1 MKKTIGLL
9 MSFIVFFTFSIPTF
23 AASNGQSPIDIQQDQ
38 TIVHLS
44 EDSYMEIVSSLNGD
58 THTQNNDKTFLI
70 REYQYNELI
79 HTVQGS
85 FGGEKLICID
95 YKNGQEVNR
104 EIINVADRVT
114 VSKSNLERPV
124 LKASYGSVLEHI
136 IYNKDI
142 GNNTPGEDI
151 TVYSKITNRDSEA
164 YTINGAVTDTISNIA
179 GLILSVLSAAIP
191 TTSVATTIAIAIVS
205 YFGGNVAGGQIGV
218 AFTEDVSVDATYY
231 TLTGYHASSKY
242 YTPGYKGVKRL
253 VKTKKSNAYN
263 KWFYEG
269 YTPSNWKKGDD
280 LASVLWSAV
289 FGRPFPYVYA
299 YR

>member
-58 THTQNNDKTFLI
+58 TRTQNNDKTFLI

-114 VSKSNLERPV
+114 VSKSNL
-124 LKASYGSVLEHI
+124 
-136 IYNKDI
+136 
-142 GNNTPGEDI
+142 
-151 TVYSKITNRDSEA
+151 
-164 YTINGAVTDTISNIA
+164 
-179 GLILSVLSAAIP
+179 
-191 TTSVATTIAIAIVS
+191 
-205 YFGGNVAGGQIGV
+205 
-218 AFTEDVSVDATYY
+218 
-231 TLTGYHASSKY
+231 
-242 YTPGYKGVKRL
+242 
-253 VKTKKSNAYN
+253 
-263 KWFYEG
+263 
-269 YTPSNWKKGDD
+269 
-280 LASVLWSAV
+280 
-289 FGRPFPYVYA
+289 
-299 YR
+299 